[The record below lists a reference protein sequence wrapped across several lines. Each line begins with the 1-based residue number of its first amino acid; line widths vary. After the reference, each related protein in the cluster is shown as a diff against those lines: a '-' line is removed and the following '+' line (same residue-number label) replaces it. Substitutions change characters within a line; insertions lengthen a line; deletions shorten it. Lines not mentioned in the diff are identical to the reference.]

1 KYGVQVPPGT
11 TVNFR
16 AVMERMRR
24 LRASISPNDSA
35 ARYRALGVDVY
46 FGQARFTGP
55 DSVEVGGRTLRFRK
69 AVIATG
75 SRAARPPISGL
86 AEAGYVT
93 NETVFSL
100 TELPR
105 RLAVIGAGPI
115 GCELAQAFARFGSDV
130 TLLGNH
136 GQILPKEDRDAA
148 KLVDQEMVRDGVK
161 LVLDCNVTH
170 VQAEGSVKV
179 LRLDCGGSHSELHVD
194 ELLVGVGRTP
204 NVEGLNLEAAGVE
217 YDNKAGVKVSD
228 RLQTSNRRVF
238 AAGDICS

>member
-75 SRAARPPISGL
+75 SRAAPPPISGL

-100 TELPR
+100 SKLPR
-105 RLAVIGAGPI
+105 RLGGIRAGPI
-115 GCELAQAFARFGSDV
+115 GCEPAPAVVRLGAGCNPAWQPRPNPSERGSGRRQTGRSRDGARRRQAGSG
-130 TLLGNH
+130 L
-136 GQILPKEDRDAA
+136 QRDA
-148 KLVDQEMVRDGVK
+148 RPSG
-161 LVLDCNVTH
+161 
-170 VQAEGSVKV
+170 
-179 LRLDCGGSHSELHVD
+179 RLGESSS
-194 ELLVGVGRTP
+194 P
-204 NVEGLNLEAAGVE
+204 
-217 YDNKAGVKVSD
+217 
-228 RLQTSNRRVF
+228 
-238 AAGDICS
+238 